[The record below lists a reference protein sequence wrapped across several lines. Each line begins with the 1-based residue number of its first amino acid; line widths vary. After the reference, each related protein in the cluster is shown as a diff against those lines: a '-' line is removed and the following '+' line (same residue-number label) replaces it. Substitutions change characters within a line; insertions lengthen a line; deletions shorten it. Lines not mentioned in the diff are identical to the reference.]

1 MFAIEYK
8 KIHQRGWISY
18 IINEIRYPLR
28 PNEHGIAL
36 LNKPTRILEEL
47 QENADLILFEL
58 SNSIENTKTSA
69 IIEVKTNSTSV
80 VNPIHRS
87 LFLLQNG
94 VVKDMFTGQLFED
107 SHNINTYPE
116 LGEHLIIELE
126 TRRKFNVANRD
137 VIVIQCGENGI
148 LRNIQSEGNKA
159 IFRFHDN
166 PELNARFTN
175 VIDNAHIILNPIHLW
190 HTLQQIEFQG
200 LADSSLAISR
210 HNGTKFLYTF
220 LTCQFRLLIC
230 IMQQKP

>member
-47 QENADLILFEL
+47 QENADLILFAGHTLADEVDVFEL

-148 LRNIQSEGNKA
+148 
-159 IFRFHDN
+159 
-166 PELNARFTN
+166 
-175 VIDNAHIILNPIHLW
+175 W
-190 HTLQQIEFQG
+190 QI
-200 LADSSLAISR
+200 
-210 HNGTKFLYTF
+210 K
-220 LTCQFRLLIC
+220 
-230 IMQQKP
+230 